1 MDDTVIK
8 RVLVWSGWL
17 RTSHA
22 SVGFAVLV
30 LLFTGWLIAE
40 SPSLAE
46 SALDLHY
53 LASGFLIFGLVVR
66 IVLMFAGMEH
76 ERLPGLFPASSELY
90 AMAKTFRFYISLGK
104 SPMPG
109 WYAQNP
115 LWKPLY
121 LVIYLAL
128 FVLVFSGAVMPD
140 VSLMLG
146 FYLPSVHMFWA
157 QLVFWFTVLHI
168 TSVVMHDYR
177 NGTTDISAMVNGYR
191 LFLIDSNRAGSV
203 ADKTVQHI
211 SIDSLKK
218 KE

>member
-1 MDDTVIK
+1 MDDPVIK

-17 RTSHA
+17 RISHA
-22 SVGFAVLV
+22 SVGLAVLL

-40 SPSLAE
+40 SPSLAD

-53 LASGFLIFGLVVR
+53 LASSFLIFGLVVR

-115 LWKPLY
+115 LWKPVY

-128 FVLVFSGAVMPD
+128 IVLVITGAALPD
-140 VSLMLG
+140 VSLMFG
-146 FYLPSVHMFWA
+146 FYLPSVHTFWA
-157 QLVFWFTVLHI
+157 QLLLWFSVLHI
-168 TSVVMHDYR
+168 VSVVMHDYK
-177 NGTTDISAMVNGYR
+177 NKTTDISAMVNGYR

-203 ADKTVQHI
+203 AEKMVQHI

-218 KE
+218 NK

>member
-1 MDDTVIK
+1 MDDPVIK

-22 SVGFAVLV
+22 CIGLAVLV

-40 SPSLAE
+40 SPSLSE
-46 SALDLHY
+46 SALELHY
-53 LASGFLIFGLVVR
+53 LASSFLIFGLVVR
-66 IVLMFAGMEH
+66 IVLMFTGREH

-115 LWKPLY
+115 LWKPVY

-128 FVLVFSGAVMPD
+128 IVLVITGAVMPD

-146 FYLPSVHMFWA
+146 FYLPSVHAFWA
-157 QLVFWFTVLHI
+157 QLMFWFTVLHI
-168 TSVVMHDYR
+168 ASVVMHDYKNR
-177 NGTTDISAMVNGYR
+177 TTDISAMVNGYR
-191 LFLIDSNRAGSV
+191 LFLINSNRAGSV
-203 ADKTVQHI
+203 AESTVQHI
-211 SIDSLKK
+211 SIESLRKN
-218 KE
+218 E

>member
-1 MDDTVIK
+1 MEDPVIK

-17 RTSHA
+17 RISHA
-22 SVGFAVLV
+22 SIGLSVLL

-53 LASGFLIFGLVVR
+53 LASSFLIFGLVVR
-66 IVLMFAGMEH
+66 IVLMFAGIEH
-76 ERLPGLFPASSELY
+76 ERLHGLFPASSELY
-90 AMAKTFRFYISLGK
+90 AMARTFRFYVSLGK

-115 LWKPLY
+115 LWKPVY

-128 FVLVFSGAVMPD
+128 IVLVITGAAMPE

-146 FYLPSVHMFWA
+146 FYLPSVHTFWA
-157 QLVFWFTVLHI
+157 QLLFWFTVLH
-168 TSVVMHDYR
+168 TGSVVMHDYK
-177 NGTTDISAMVNGYR
+177 NKTTDISAMVNGYR
-191 LFLIDSNRAGSV
+191 LFLVDSNRAGSV
-203 ADKTVQHI
+203 AEKLVQHI

-218 KE
+218 NR

>member
-1 MDDTVIK
+1 MDGPVIK

-22 SVGFAVLV
+22 SIGLAVLV

-46 SALDLHY
+46 SALELHY

-66 IVLMFAGMEH
+66 IVLMFSGMEH

-90 AMAKTFRFYISLGK
+90 AMAKTFRFYVSLGK

-115 LWKPLY
+115 LWKPFY

-128 FVLVFSGAVMPD
+128 IVLVISGAVMPD
-140 VSLMLG
+140 SSLMLG
-146 FYLPSVHMFWA
+146 FYLPSVHTFWA

-168 TSVVMHDYR
+168 SSVVMHDYK
-177 NGTTDISAMVNGYR
+177 NKTADISAMVNGYR

-203 ADKTVQHI
+203 AKKTIQHI

-218 KE
+218 NE

>member
-146 FYLPSVHMFWA
+146 FYLPSVHTFWA

-168 TSVVMHDYR
+168 ASVVMHDYR
-177 NGTTDISAMVNGYR
+177 NKTADISAMVNGYR
-191 LFLIDSNRAGSV
+191 LFLIDNNGAGSV
-203 ADKTVQHI
+203 AEKTVQHI

-218 KE
+218 NE

>member
-1 MDDTVIK
+1 MEDPVIK

-17 RTSHA
+17 RISHA
-22 SVGFAVLV
+22 SIGLAVL
-30 LLFTGWLIAE
+30 LLLLTGWLIAE

-66 IVLMFAGMEH
+66 IVLMFVGMEH
-76 ERLPGLFPASSELY
+76 ERLSGLFPASSELY
-90 AMAKTFRFYISLGK
+90 AMARTFRFYISLGK

-115 LWKPLY
+115 LWKPVY

-128 FVLVFSGAVMPD
+128 IILVITGAAMPE

-146 FYLPSVHMFWA
+146 FYLPSVHTFWA
-157 QLVFWFTVLHI
+157 QLLFWFTVLHAG
-168 TSVVMHDYR
+168 SVVMHDYR
-177 NGTTDISAMVNGYR
+177 NKTTDISAMVNGYR
-191 LFLIDSNRAGSV
+191 LFLIDSNRADSV
-203 ADKTVQHI
+203 AENIVQRI

-218 KE
+218 NK